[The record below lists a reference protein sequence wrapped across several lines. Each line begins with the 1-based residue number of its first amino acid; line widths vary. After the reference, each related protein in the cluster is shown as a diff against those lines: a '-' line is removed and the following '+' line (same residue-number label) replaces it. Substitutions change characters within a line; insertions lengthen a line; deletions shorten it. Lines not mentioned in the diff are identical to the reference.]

1 MTPKEYLPADVVFGP
16 EGLLVSLTETKRIL
30 LELQV
35 ACIVESAGEVQARL
49 AKLMEL
55 IVACQTQVGMQPDTQ
70 SNGPAT
76 EATTRYTISV
86 DDLTATLGESNNAEL
101 IINALASNDLYTAE
115 LLLKPEIITACRNS
129 ETFAQFC
136 HAIRPNYNALRLT
149 DKTYGLLRAA
159 VMELTRHTQRQSHSS
174 IAAIDGAY
182 I

>member
-1 MTPKEYLPADVVFGP
+1 MFFAPS
-16 EGLLVSLTETKRIL
+16 GLLDKITLTRHL
-30 LELQV
+30 LQTLEH
-35 ACIVESAGEVQARL
+35 ACLFESPEDVQARL
-49 AKLMEL
+49 AQLAEL
-55 IVACQTQVGMQPDTQ
+55 IVACQAQVGTQPDTQ